1 MRGYTEPN
9 KQTES
14 TDLVESWSKE
24 QCEDYLHSFPNGLSA
39 EAVRNRL
46 KVLGY
51 DSAYDKKCK
60 EEKKRSG
67 VAGNT
72 NSPPTFNTN
81 QSDSEDNTGQ
91 IIFILVVAAILMVCA
106 FYFEWRTSL
115 KIMIVVGACVSL
127 GKIGNNKNNN

>member
-51 DSAYDKKCK
+51 DDGFAEKDEK
-60 EEKKRSG
+60 EEMDRSDDR
-67 VAGNT
+67 NT
-72 NSPPTFNTN
+72 GSYSHPDSV
-81 QSDSEDNTGQ
+81 QSDSKDNTGQ
-91 IIFILVVAAILMVCA
+91 IIFILVAAAILMVCA

-115 KIMIVVGACVSL
+115 KIMIVVGTCVSL
-127 GKIGNNKNNN
+127 GKIGNNKDNN